1 MQKNINCILM
11 RTVAVLLML
20 VLVSTGIVSGRYARY
35 VSSASGEDSARVAKF
50 EVSVS
55 ENEFA
60 SFFSVEI
67 EPGGKVEK
75 TVFVTNKSEVTV
87 AMDFSV
93 KNVYENLPLQI
104 LNQVGGE
111 IAPGQTK
118 KVPLTIYWPEDKTDD
133 SYCGKVDLLK
143 ISLTVVQV
151 D

>member
-1 MQKNINCILM
+1 
-11 RTVAVLLML
+11 
-20 VLVSTGIVSGRYARY
+20 
-35 VSSASGEDSARVAKF
+35 
-50 EVSVS
+50 
-55 ENEFA
+55 
-60 SFFSVEI
+60 
-67 EPGGKVEK
+67 
-75 TVFVTNKSEVTV
+75 
-87 AMDFSV
+87 
-93 KNVYENLPLQI
+93 VYENLPLQI